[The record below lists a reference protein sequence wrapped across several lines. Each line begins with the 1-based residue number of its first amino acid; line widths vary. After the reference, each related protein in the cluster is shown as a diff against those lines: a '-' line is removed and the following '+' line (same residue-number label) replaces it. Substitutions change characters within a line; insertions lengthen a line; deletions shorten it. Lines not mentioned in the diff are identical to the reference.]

1 MNILLSLK
9 SKNKKS
15 LYLYLCY
22 FYTFINRQLKDNY
35 TLKIFSNKTLK
46 YFVSL
51 LKSPFI
57 YKEAQEHHGFTCHKA
72 NIQISSLKKSLLIY
86 FLKKINF
93 YIGADIFAKKTFLI
107 KTSDDITL
115 RSVVLK
121 PNNFIVFSNT
131 TSLYLKSLDVFGETI
146 LKKKF
151 I

>member
-1 MNILLSLK
+1 MGYAVIRRIGILYACYSIGCFNSFNGFRVSCSCYSSLRFYHINLYLFKRQCKFTLK

-72 NIQISSLKKSLLIY
+72 NIQISSLKKVY
-86 FLKKINF
+86 
-93 YIGADIFAKKTFLI
+93 
-107 KTSDDITL
+107 
-115 RSVVLK
+115 
-121 PNNFIVFSNT
+121 
-131 TSLYLKSLDVFGETI
+131 
-146 LKKKF
+146 
-151 I
+151 